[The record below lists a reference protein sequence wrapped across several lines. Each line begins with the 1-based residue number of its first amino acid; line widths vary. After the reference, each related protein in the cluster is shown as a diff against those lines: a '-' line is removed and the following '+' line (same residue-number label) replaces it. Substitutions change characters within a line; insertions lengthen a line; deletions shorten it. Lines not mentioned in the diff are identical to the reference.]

1 MESSAY
7 KIVNDTII
15 LERELTELDIFVKD
29 FLEILKKYTS
39 YLIVSGYVSIS
50 TGRTRGTEDVDC
62 LIQIMPKEKLEEL
75 FNDLLKNNFWC
86 YQAEVF
92 ADLKKYLSSKDNIR
106 FARINE
112 LFPNMELI
120 FVDKSKPLQLFE
132 LKNPQKIKIKDF
144 LFMIPPIEFE
154 IAYKENILA
163 GKKDILDAK
172 HLREF
177 FLEYISEEKLRSFAK
192 LIKET
197 KNEKSI

>member
-62 LIQIMPKEKLEEL
+62 LIPTMPKEKLEEL